1 MKVSVVIPT
10 YRSQAYLWEC
20 LDALRAQ
27 TLPSESWEVILVL
40 NGEENPYRAQIEEYI
55 SKYAAFNWRFIYTSE
70 PGVSH
75 ARNLGLEAAIGDY
88 ICFIDD
94 DDYVSPTYLEALLSA
109 AEPDADSD
117 SDSDSDSD
125 AKAHA
130 PIMSL
135 SNLLCF
141 NDGEKNIYPDHISG
155 NFQRIKNQGLVG
167 TMQARQYLSGPVAKL
182 VAREYAL
189 RERFNPR
196 FSNGEDALYIFALSR
211 FYKQYRS
218 TTEDA
223 VYYRRVR
230 GNSARFKLSSRLA
243 SMFSLLWAYVCLW
256 IKHPLQYHFIL
267 FASRFLAVPK
277 GIWKIYRAKLKK

>member
-1 MKVSVVIPT
+1 MKVSVIVPT

-27 TLPSESWEVILVL
+27 TLPSETWEVILVL

-55 SKYAAFNWRFIYTSE
+55 SKYAAFNCRFIYTSE

-117 SDSDSDSD
+117 
-125 AKAHA
+125 ANAHA

-141 NDGEKNIYPDHISG
+141 NDGEKDIYPDHISG